1 MNCNNKLFCL
11 TILIFCVISSSF
23 SQRYSLYSD
32 DKIDYQTSFLNE
44 PISIN
49 LHLPEAYYDAAD
61 GTKFPV
67 IVIFDSQHNRSY
79 PQIMS
84 AIDLLTSETQMPE
97 SIVVGIPFNMNNRL
111 YFTSNQKRANDSLS
125 GIERMNKF
133 IFSELLPK
141 LQNSYKANSY
151 TTIIGHSRT
160 AFLVNYLSANNPKR
174 VNNAVSLSGFF
185 DDAILSLQQYHQFLS
200 EPKNFETPFKYY
212 YYAGTSLEERTYLN
226 EFGELHQLLKNT
238 VLPEKVSASYKEVA
252 NANHMTNYWVPVPEI
267 LIDVFK
273 SYNNIL
279 DTWLQVKLEG
289 EAIEEPVKIFAAD
302 LSAVGNELGL
312 EVNPN
317 LTHIYSLANHYRYQ
331 NSDYKTAIAF
341 VDYGLSYFSKSKDLH
356 IEMIELYKALDD
368 KDNADLYKKALKEL
382 ILNDKKLSS
391 EEREEYFNYLNQD

>member
-1 MNCNNKLFCL
+1 MNRNNTLFCL
-11 TILIFCVISSSF
+11 TILIFCVISNGF

-32 DKIDYQTSFLNE
+32 DKIDYQTSYLNE

-49 LHLPEAYYDAAD
+49 LHLPEAYFDAAD

-67 IVIFDSQHNRSY
+67 IIIFDSQHNRSY

-97 SIVVGIPFNMNNRL
+97 SIVVGVPFNMNNRL
-111 YFTSNQKRANDSLS
+111 YFTSNQKKANDSLS

-160 AFLVNYLSANNPKR
+160 AFLVNYLSANNPKH
-174 VNNAVSLSGFF
+174 VNNTVSLSGFF
-185 DDAILSLQQYHQFLS
+185 DDALLSLQQYHQFLS

-226 EFGELHQLLKNT
+226 EFGELNQLLKNT

-289 EAIEEPVKIFAAD
+289 EAIEEPVKTFAAD

-312 EVNPN
+312 KVNPN

-331 NSDYKTAIAF
+331 NSDYKTAIGF

-368 KDNADLYKKALKEL
+368 KDNANLYKKALKEL
-382 ILNDKKLSS
+382 VINDKKLSS